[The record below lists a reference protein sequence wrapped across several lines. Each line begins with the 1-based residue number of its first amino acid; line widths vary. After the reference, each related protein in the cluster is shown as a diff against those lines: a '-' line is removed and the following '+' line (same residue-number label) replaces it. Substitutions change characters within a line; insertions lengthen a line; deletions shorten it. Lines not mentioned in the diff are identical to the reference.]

1 MIRISSKFYSGSI
14 FRSMT
19 TFARSNP
26 ISSSEPV
33 YVQLKSQGT
42 SKTTSKAIEV
52 APGFGERNI
61 IPIPYIPYIPS
72 DTESHR
78 EYPGSF
84 DGIHDGW
91 CLYGREPDTR
101 YKDAAT
107 IMIGLTPAGKTYRIL
122 RPLGKLTGLLTSN

>member
-19 TFARSNP
+19 SSTRSNP
-26 ISSSEPV
+26 ISLSEPV
-33 YVQLKSQGT
+33 YVQLRSE
-42 SKTTSKAIEV
+42 SSNKTTSKAIEI
-52 APGFGERNI
+52 APGFGDRNI
-61 IPIPYIPYIPS
+61 IPIPYIPS

-91 CLYGREPDTR
+91 CMYGREPDTR

-107 IMIGLTPAGKTYRIL
+107 IMIGVSPAGKTYRIL
-122 RPLGKLTGLLTSN
+122 RPLGKLTGLLTSE